1 MLDEYRHIYQSASG
15 IVHGEW
21 WAIEDYSM
29 QRCQN
34 PLHLF
39 HHLPSLE
46 EFRSE
51 PEFVG
56 TLINFFDRLI
66 DDVIEGFQADLD
78 TDELPPRTEER
89 GDVLSPGILNCRARP
104 SFRPSMAP

>member
-1 MLDEYRHIYQSASG
+1 MAEEVGMLDEYGHVYQSASG
-15 IVHGEW
+15 ITHGEW
-21 WAIEDYSM
+21 WAIEDYAL

-39 HHLPSLE
+39 HRLPSLE

-66 DDVIEGFQADLD
+66 DDVVDGLGIEIDPNAPSPGG
-78 TDELPPRTEER
+78 ETEET
-89 GDVLSPGILNCRARP
+89 S
-104 SFRPSMAP
+104 